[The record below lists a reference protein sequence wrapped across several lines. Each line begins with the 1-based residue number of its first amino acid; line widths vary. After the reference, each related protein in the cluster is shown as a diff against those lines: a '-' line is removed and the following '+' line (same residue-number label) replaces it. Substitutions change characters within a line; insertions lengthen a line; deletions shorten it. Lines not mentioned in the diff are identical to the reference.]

1 MKLFSWKKKPEPPK
15 TDLNINVFFKAFILD
30 TLKELPTEKSDLIVN
45 MNLDNVFS
53 TDFNDWKKT
62 IKKMLNL
69 SDTIEIAIKDL
80 WLRNSEIAKND
91 GTELN
96 ADQFADLFIENYYV
110 ENSKVDIWE
119 SESDLN
125 NAKKRIAESNLA
137 E

>member
-15 TDLNINVFFKAFILD
+15 TDMNINVFFKAFILD
-30 TLKELPTEKSDLIVN
+30 TLKELPTEKSDSIGN

-62 IKKMLNL
+62 IKKVLNL

-96 ADQFADLFIENYYV
+96 ADQFADLFIENYYL

>member
-30 TLKELPTEKSDLIVN
+30 TLKELPTEKSDLIGD

-62 IKKMLNL
+62 IKKVLNL

-119 SESDLN
+119 SETDLN

>member
-15 TDLNINVFFKAFILD
+15 TDMNINVFFKAFILD
-30 TLKELPTEKSDLIVN
+30 TLKELPTEKSDLIGN

-62 IKKMLNL
+62 IKKVLNL

-96 ADQFADLFIENYYV
+96 ADQFADLFIENYYL

>member
-1 MKLFSWKKKPEPPK
+1 M
-15 TDLNINVFFKAFILD
+15 NINVFFKAFILD
-30 TLKELPTEKSDLIVN
+30 TLKELPEEKNTMIEE
-45 MNLDNVFS
+45 MNLDKVFS
-53 TDFNDWKKT
+53 TDFGNWKKT
-62 IKKMLNL
+62 IKKVLNL

-96 ADQFADLFIENYYV
+96 ADQFADLFIENYYA

-119 SESDLN
+119 NESDLN
-125 NAKKRIAESNLA
+125 NAKNRIAESNLA

>member
-1 MKLFSWKKKPEPPK
+1 MKFFSWKKKPEPQK
-15 TDLNINVFFKAFILD
+15 TDMNIDVFFKAFILD
-30 TLKELPTEKSDLIVN
+30 TLNELPTEKNELIEN
-45 MNLDNVFS
+45 MNLDKVFN

-62 IKKMLNL
+62 VKKVLNL

-80 WLRNSEIAKND
+80 WLRNSDITKND

-110 ENSKVDIWE
+110 ENSEVDIWK

>member
-15 TDLNINVFFKAFILD
+15 TDMNINVFFKAFILD
-30 TLKELPTEKSDLIVN
+30 TLKELPTEKSDLIGN

-62 IKKMLNL
+62 IKKVLNL

-91 GTELN
+91 GTELH

-110 ENSKVDIWE
+110 KNSKVDIWE